1 MDQFKESR
9 NLVKTGKL
17 IWQQCN
23 GQICMCILQRSQFTA
38 IFFADQCIRCSFL
51 NWPSYT
57 AGWMMKSQMNAA
69 SKRTQAPLCTLGWET
84 ERLYFGHIN
93 RHLGNGASGFDQA
106 FELFKTNFAIGIFIQ
121 GYDSFV
127 YNLLE
132 LLIC

>member
-1 MDQFKESR
+1 MQR
-9 NLVKTGKL
+9 PNLHVHVTTF
-17 IWQQCN
+17 
-23 GQICMCILQRSQFTA
+23 SVYS
-38 IFFADQCIRCSFL
+38 IFFADQYIRCSFL

-57 AGWMMKSQMNAA
+57 AGWMMKTQMNAA